1 MQETSKYAV
10 GLDVGTDTVRVVV
23 GHTDGAGKPTIIGV
37 GEHINSGMRKGTIVN
52 LDRTAEAID
61 RALEAAERM
70 SGYHIDN
77 ATVSINGSHI
87 VGLASRGVIAVGA
100 TGHEIGAEDLR
111 RVEEAATVVQLPAN
125 REILDVTPRS
135 YTLDAQAGIKDPYG
149 MTGVRLEVD
158 AYMITALAPHVKNLD
173 KVLEMTELPARNV
186 VVAGLA
192 AARAVLTDQQREN
205 GVVLVNI
212 GGTTTNLAVF
222 EEGDLIH
229 AAVLPVGGNN
239 VTNDLA
245 IGLKTDLDIAEKV
258 KLEHA
263 VATSELRDKDGL
275 IKVKMGN
282 QTLHFDSHLI
292 DDVVEARLAEI
303 FDLVN
308 AELRRIKRYAKLPGG
323 AVLTGGGAKLRGI
336 ADFARE
342 ALQLSA
348 RVGQPTGFGGMGDK
362 VSDPAWA
369 TAIGLMEIDLDAV
382 PAEASKKR
390 GRKIGGGLTAKF
402 SGLFGRLKGKS
413 K

>member
-1 MQETSKYAV
+1 
-10 GLDVGTDTVRVVV
+10 
-23 GHTDGAGKPTIIGV
+23 
-37 GEHINSGMRKGTIVN
+37 
-52 LDRTAEAID
+52 
-61 RALEAAERM
+61 
-70 SGYHIDN
+70 
-77 ATVSINGSHI
+77 
-87 VGLASRGVIAVGA
+87 
-100 TGHEIGAEDLR
+100 
-111 RVEEAATVVQLPAN
+111 
-125 REILDVTPRS
+125 
-135 YTLDAQAGIKDPYG
+135 
-149 MTGVRLEVD
+149 
-158 AYMITALAPHVKNLD
+158 
-173 KVLEMTELPARNV
+173 MTELPARNI

-205 GVVLVNI
+205 GVVLIDI

-229 AAVLPVGGNN
+229 SAVLPVGGNN

-245 IGLKTDLDIAEKV
+245 IGLKTDLDVAEKV

-292 DDVVEARLAEI
+292 DDVVEARLGEI
-303 FDLVN
+303 FELVN

-348 RVGQPTGFGGMGDK
+348 RVGQPSGFGGMGDK
-362 VSDPAWA
+362 VEDPAWS
-369 TAIGLMEIDLDAV
+369 TAVGLMLIDLDGTTMTSGQKS
-382 PAEASKKR
+382 PKS
-390 GRKIGGGLTAKF
+390 GGLSAKF
-402 SGLFGRLKGKS
+402 AKMFTRRKNKS
-413 K
+413 I